1 MLKKENY
8 VYSWIFSFI
17 AGILSGMFI
26 STPIWFLGFI
36 FSFGYKIFLGV
47 NGFLALS
54 KGRKSSRKL
63 IKSNIKALVPFF
75 VVAMVFLQSAVI
87 LTYKVITS
95 GSEEIASGSVFA
107 VLLTVFVLIMILA
120 TFFWELEFL
129 SSTES
134 KPLRRA
140 FSILTPLTIFTF
152 EFLIA
157 LFSGII

>member
-17 AGILSGMFI
+17 TGILSGMFI
-26 STPIWFLGFI
+26 STPIWFLGFL

-47 NGFLALS
+47 NGFLALTQ
-54 KGRKSSRKL
+54 KGKSSRKL

-75 VVAMVFLQSAVI
+75 IVAMIFLQSAVI
-87 LTYKVITS
+87 LSYKVITS
-95 GSEEIASGSVFA
+95 GNDEIASGA
-107 VLLTVFVLIMILA
+107 VYAILLTLFVVIMVLA

-129 SSTES
+129 SSTDS
-134 KPLRRA
+134 KPLRIA
-140 FSILTPLTIFTF
+140 FSVLTPLTIFTF